1 MAGCLPRARC
11 LRTGPT
17 RRWSMPTSPAE
28 PTSNSEPT
36 SARPSPHLRLEG
48 IAAGYGPVPVIRDV
62 DLGAGLGEVV
72 AVVGPNGAGKSTLLK
87 AILGIVRPSQGRIT
101 LAGEPIGSLRTD
113 QVARRGVGYVPQ
125 VNDVFEPLT
134 VRENLEMGAYTLP
147 RREVAGRMEDV
158 MGRFPALAALR
169 DRPAGYLSGGERK
182 LLAVARVLMRRPS
195 LLLLDE
201 PTAGLAPQL
210 AHELLFEQAGR
221 LAGDGMAVVL
231 VEQHIREA
239 LAVSHW
245 AYVRAA
251 GQVQL
256 AGDAATL
263 LQRPDIGD
271 LFLGRTADPGP
282 DWGTATRSGR

>member
-1 MAGCLPRARC
+1 
-11 LRTGPT
+11 
-17 RRWSMPTSPAE
+17 
-28 PTSNSEPT
+28 
-36 SARPSPHLRLEG
+36 
-48 IAAGYGPVPVIRDV
+48 
-62 DLGAGLGEVV
+62 
-72 AVVGPNGAGKSTLLK
+72 
-87 AILGIVRPSQGRIT
+87 
-101 LAGEPIGSLRTD
+101 
-113 QVARRGVGYVPQ
+113 
-125 VNDVFEPLT
+125 
-134 VRENLEMGAYTLP
+134 
-147 RREVAGRMEDV
+147 
-158 MGRFPALAALR
+158 MGRFPALAAMR

-182 LLAVARVLMRRPS
+182 LLAMARVLMRRPS

-210 AHELLFEQAGR
+210 AHELLFEHAGR

-245 AYVRAA
+245 AYVLAA